1 MEYQNKIFTIFI
13 IIAVVV
19 IAAAMAMVYFWG
31 LPALE
36 QEINQNF
43 ENSRA
48 PFFCEGYKDF
58 FINEYN
64 NDIGVYIYQ
73 YSCPKE
79 NQPAAS
85 FDLLKKTFSD
95 FEVAEQTENLL
106 IMRKNDREYYQD
118 GFLEKHFQYID
129 DMGAFVVM
137 EGDFDSV
144 DDLEYY
150 PIALQ
155 YFHNAVND

>member
-13 IIAVVV
+13 IIAAAVV
-19 IAAAMAMVYFWG
+19 AAVMLVVYFWG

-36 QEINQNF
+36 QEINQDF
-43 ENSRA
+43 ENSRIS
-48 PFFCEGYKDF
+48 FLCDGYKNF

-64 NDIGVYIYQ
+64 NDVGVYIYN

-79 NQPAAS
+79 NQPAES
-85 FDLLKKTFSD
+85 FNLLKKTFSD

-106 IMRKNDREYYQD
+106 IMRKSDQEYYAG
-118 GFLEKHFQYID
+118 GFLEKQFQYIESVS
-129 DMGAFVVM
+129 AFVVM

-150 PIALQ
+150 PMALQ
-155 YFHNAVND
+155 HFYNAVND